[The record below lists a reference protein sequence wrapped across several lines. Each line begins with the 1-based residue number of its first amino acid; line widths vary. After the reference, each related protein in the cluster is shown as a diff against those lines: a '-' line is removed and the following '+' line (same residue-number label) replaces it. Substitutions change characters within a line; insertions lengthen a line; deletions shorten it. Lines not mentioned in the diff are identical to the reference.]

1 MVGSAAPGAGDS
13 GRERRRRGIGGL
25 SMTVRLLAR
34 NDPVSAGAPDYRV
47 SMLAASLC
55 GMQDNEVTAE
65 HDDTRIAP
73 MHRIELNG
81 HILHAAPG
89 ATILGAALAQGIDVP
104 NRCRVGGCGTCKC
117 RVMSGQVHQ
126 RTDTSYLLTADE
138 ISDGVVLAC
147 QSEPRSDL
155 VVAVDMPTQHGAVIV
170 SHERLRA
177 DLSQLWLQLD
187 DPFYW
192 HAGQHMQVAFDGLPG
207 LSRTFSAANAPN
219 AEGRLRL
226 LIRHIPGGRVGDW
239 LVRTDVSGTRVSVVS
254 PAGDFGWT
262 NGTDPA
268 LMIATGSGLAPIL
281 AMLDAALA
289 DPALARPVTVMFGA
303 RTEQDL
309 ILVDELQRIADQWPH
324 PFRYLP
330 VLSRADVTWTGERG
344 HLDDV
349 APIHVDGNTEV
360 WLCGHPDMVD
370 AVRARLTSTTLP
382 PERLHVDRF
391 DAAPP
396 DAAAQHVADE
406 AATWFDT
413 LKFFGFH
420 AIGVFSWLSL
430 LSGGVGITLGL
441 LMVVAA
447 YIVGDAVAGDD
458 LRTPKY
464 KSTRVLTVQLWLA
477 LPLLGAIV
485 FVAIWSVL
493 PTDPFGFG
501 AMITSLTG
509 YDVLAARA
517 NSGIGAHIAGII
529 LTGLMIGMVG
539 TIPAHELTHRT
550 WDPMSMW
557 IGRWLLAFSGDT
569 AFAIE
574 HVHGHHHHVATPID
588 PATAPRGRNVF
599 THIVRSTIAGNVGA
613 YRIEAARLERLNL
626 PFWHPRNQFLRGQLM
641 TLVLL
646 GLATLIGGGAGL
658 LYFIACAAFGKAL
671 LEIVNYMEH
680 YGLVREPGTPV
691 MPHHSWNTNKRVS
704 SWTMFHLTRHSH
716 HHAAGEVA
724 YPALRPYPDAPMMP
738 YGYLTT
744 IVVTLIPPLWFALM
758 APKLREWDTRY
769 ANEAERRL
777 AAMAE
782 QRSGQALSQR

>member
-1 MVGSAAPGAGDS
+1 
-13 GRERRRRGIGGL
+13 
-25 SMTVRLLAR
+25 
-34 NDPVSAGAPDYRV
+34 
-47 SMLAASLC
+47 
-55 GMQDNEVTAE
+55 
-65 HDDTRIAP
+65 

-81 HILHAAPG
+81 LTLQATPG
-89 ATILGAALAQGIDVP
+89 ATILGAALAQGIDLP

-117 RVMSGQVHQ
+117 RVVSGQVHQ
-126 RTDTSYLLTADE
+126 RTDTSYLLTAAE
-138 ISDGVVLAC
+138 IDSGVVLAC

-155 VVAVDMPTQHGAVIV
+155 VVAVAMPVQHGAVV
-170 SHERLRA
+170 LSHDRLRT

-187 DPFYW
+187 DPLDW
-192 HAGQHMQVAFDGLPG
+192 RAGQHMRITFEVLPG
-207 LSRTFSAANAPN
+207 VSRTFSAANAPN

-226 LIRHIPGGRVGDW
+226 LIRHVSGGRIGDG
-239 LVRTDVSGTRVSVVS
+239 LIRADVTGTRVAVSS
-254 PAGDFGWT
+254 PAGAFGWT
-262 NGTDPA
+262 NGAHPA

-281 AMLDAALA
+281 AMLEAALA
-289 DPALARPVTVMFGA
+289 EPATARPVTLMVGA

-309 ILVDELQRIADQWPH
+309 ILVDEIERIRGQWPQ
-324 PFRYLP
+324 PFRYVP
-330 VLSRADVTWTGERG
+330 VLSRADDRWTGEIG
-344 HLDDV
+344 HLDDI
-349 APIHVDGNTEV
+349 APNHVGAATEV

-370 AVRARLTSTTLP
+370 SVAHRLTDTGVP
-382 PERLHVDRF
+382 DDRLHVDRF
-391 DAAPP
+391 DAEPP
-396 DAAAQHVADE
+396 VAATHHADDE

-420 AIGVFSWLSL
+420 AIGVFSLISL
-430 LSGGVGITLGL
+430 LAGGVGIALGL

-464 KSTRVLTVQLWLA
+464 RSTRLLTVQLWLA
-477 LPLLGAIV
+477 LPLLSAIV
-485 FVAIWSVL
+485 FVAVWSVL
-493 PTDPFGFG
+493 STDPFGFG
-501 AMITSLTG
+501 AMMTALTG

-517 NSGIGAHIAGII
+517 SSGIGALVAGII

-550 WDPMSMW
+550 WDPMSMR

-574 HVHGHHHHVATPID
+574 HVHGHHHHVATPVD

-613 YRIEAARLERLNL
+613 CRIEAARLGRLNL

-646 GLATLIGGGAGL
+646 VLVTLIGGGVGL

-724 YPALRPYPDAPMMP
+724 YPELRPYPEAPMMP

-744 IVVTLIPPLWFALM
+744 IVLTLIPPLWFALM
-758 APKLREWDTRY
+758 TPKLKDWDARY
-769 ANEAERRL
+769 ANDAERRL
-777 AAMAE
+777 ARAANE
-782 QRSGQALSQR
+782 RSGLTPLPE